1 MPILELTYPTGAFGP
16 DVVLQTLAS
25 ELTTI
30 VLRAEKA
37 PDTESARLMTL
48 VHFHELPA
56 ARTYTAGVQAKDAAF
71 VLRVT
76 VPQGAV
82 SLRRN
87 QRLIAEATQAIGA
100 ATRTAP
106 TVRSA
111 RVIVLIS
118 EVTDGFLGLDGRAVS
133 LPELARM
140 AAGPSGT
147 PSKLPPAS

>member
-1 MPILELTYPTGAFGP
+1 MPILELTYPTEAVGP
-16 DVVLQTLAS
+16 DVVLQTLAW

-82 SLRRN
+82 SLRRR
-87 QRLIAEATQAIGA
+87 QRLIAEATEAIRA
-100 ATRTAP
+100 ATSAAP
-106 TVRSA
+106 A

-118 EVTDGFLGLDGRAVS
+118 EVTDGFLGLDGTAVS

-147 PSKLPPAS
+147 PPKLPPAS